1 MTMRVFEKIQPSKSG
16 KKTTL
21 VRLMGLLFAVVVFS
35 FLGIRAVQGVRQLA
49 DTGVRFTPEYLVLS
63 FACQLIGVMLAA
75 AVWSNILRRLGVA
88 SNYFFDLQTFCVSA
102 IARKIPGMVW
112 YAVGR
117 LAIYQTI
124 SAPRALVIIAL
135 VIESVV
141 IALGGLVTLGISIQ
155 TGLVASPGIDQRL
168 LLIGI
173 PLIILAAS
181 VITPVL
187 IRKGV
192 EKARERNQEIK
203 IPDFLPVTF
212 LDTLRWVVAEAGVVV
227 LAAGVPFFLMK
238 SIDST
243 VGVPFISM
251 LGAISLSVAIGP
263 FAVWLPGD
271 IGLKDGFIYLALSPW
286 TDAPF
291 AALVTLVARLWL
303 SLLEISL
310 GLGFGVALARRL
322 RRPEPGETS

>member
-1 MTMRVFEKIQPSKSG
+1 MRVFEKIQQSKSG

-21 VRLMGLLFAVVVFS
+21 VRLIGLLFAVVVFS

-49 DTGVRFTPEYLVLS
+49 ETGVRFTPEYLVLS
-63 FACQLIGVMLAA
+63 FACQFIGVLLAA

-192 EKARERNQEIK
+192 EKARERNQETK

-212 LDTLRWVVAEAGVVV
+212 LDTLRWIVAEAGVVV

-286 TDAPF
+286 TDSPF

>member
-1 MTMRVFEKIQPSKSG
+1 MRAFEKIQKSKGG

-21 VRLMGLLFAVVVFS
+21 VRLIGLLFAVVVFT

-49 DTGVRFTPEYLVLS
+49 ETGVRFTPEYLVIS
-63 FACQLIGVMLAA
+63 FACQFVGVLLAA
-75 AVWSNILRRLGVA
+75 AVWSSILRKLGVA

-192 EKARERNQEIK
+192 EKARERNQETK

-212 LDTLRWVVAEAGVVV
+212 LDTLRWIVAEAGVVV

-286 TDAPF
+286 TDSPF

>member
-1 MTMRVFEKIQPSKSG
+1 MRVFEKIKQSKSG

-21 VRLMGLLFAVVVFS
+21 VRLIGLLFAVVVFS

-49 DTGVRFTPEYLVLS
+49 ETGVRFTPEYLVLS
-63 FACQLIGVMLAA
+63 FACQFIGVLLAA

-192 EKARERNQEIK
+192 EKARERNQETK

-212 LDTLRWVVAEAGVVV
+212 LDTLRWIVAEAGVVV

>member
-1 MTMRVFEKIQPSKSG
+1 MRVFEKIQESKSG

-21 VRLMGLLFAVVVFS
+21 VRLIGLLFAVVVFS
-35 FLGIRAVQGVRQLA
+35 FLGIRAVQGIRQLA
-49 DTGVRFTPEYLVLS
+49 ETGVRFTPEYLVLS
-63 FACQLIGVMLAA
+63 FACQFIGVLLAA

-192 EKARERNQEIK
+192 EKARERNQETK

-212 LDTLRWVVAEAGVVV
+212 LDTLRWIVAEAGVVV

-263 FAVWLPGD
+263 FAVWLQGD

-286 TDAPF
+286 TDSPF